1 MVLLEKWKRSVDRGK
16 TFGALLTDLSKV
28 FDCLDRELLI
38 AKLNAYGLS
47 LPALRLI
54 HDYLSNRKQ
63 RTKINCSYSEWLEIV
78 FGVPQGSILGP
89 LLFNKYL
96 ADLFY
101 IMDDM
106 IYYANNNTAYVTADD
121 IDGVVSSLE
130 NSSNTLF
137 KWFSDNLF
145 KGNADK
151 CHLLVNVKD
160 EVSMEIGDFN
170 IVNSEYARS
179 FRVLSLIT
187 SLLLTAM
194 YQTLVKCCTIPC
206 YMLHAELPIHEH
218 FETSYFNECFF
229 QIRLHVRCLRVIYN
243 DKASS
248 LENLLKKDGSVS
260 IHNRNLQFLATGMFK
275 INRGISSSIM
285 KGIFEPE
292 TVYLTFS
299 YHKTLRVNF

>member
-63 RTKINCSYSEWLEIV
+63 RTKINCSCSEWLEIV

-170 IVNSEYARS
+170 IVNSECEK
-179 FRVLSLIT
+179 LSC
-187 SLLLTAM
+187 
-194 YQTLVKCCTIPC
+194 VKFD
-206 YMLHAELPIHEH
+206 Y
-218 FETSYFNECFF
+218 
-229 QIRLHVRCLRVIYN
+229 
-243 DKASS
+243 K
-248 LENLLKKDGSVS
+248 
-260 IHNRNLQFLATGMFK
+260 
-275 INRGISSSIM
+275 
-285 KGIFEPE
+285 
-292 TVYLTFS
+292 LTFNCHVS
-299 YHKTLRVNF
+299 DSC